1 MTAEQIA
8 RNGVDLKNILPPRA
22 ITTGRA
28 LLGCRVNISTVF
40 QPQKKMPNLA
50 YFVAKNGEPRVPKSD
65 YTMHLTDAAK
75 IFTGV
80 QEA

>member
-1 MTAEQIA
+1 
-8 RNGVDLKNILPPRA
+8 
-22 ITTGRA
+22 
-28 LLGCRVNISTVF
+28 
-40 QPQKKMPNLA
+40 MPNLA